1 MERNPAR
8 EKLKSEKVPGFHSNG
23 PRRGYDDCPSYTWG
37 VLMYPSQNRTI
48 LALIFVSQTFNA
60 WAAEESFTIDQSNT
74 FPSFEVG
81 HLGFSTQSGRF
92 NRTSG
97 MVVMDEEKKS
107 GKVDITIDA
116 NSIDTGIKQL
126 DQVLREFDF
135 LNVAHYPTLSFHSS
149 KFRFSGDK
157 LVAVDGTL
165 TMLGVSRPISLTV
178 THYKCGIDVA
188 SSKYV
193 CDVDAEASFK
203 RSDHGMTTFIPM
215 VSDEVKLKIKVKA
228 ARDR

>member
-1 MERNPAR
+1 MNSIQR
-8 EKLKSEKVPGFHSNG
+8 G
-23 PRRGYDDCPSYTWG
+23 P
-37 VLMYPSQNRTI
+37 I
-48 LALIFVSQTFNA
+48 LALLLVAQAINA
-60 WAAEESFTIDQSNT
+60 WADEQTFTIDQSNT

-97 MVVMDEEKKS
+97 IVVMDEQKKT

-116 NSIDTGIKQL
+116 NSIDTGIRQL
-126 DQVLREFDF
+126 DQVLREADF
-135 LNVAHYPTLSFHSS
+135 LDVAHYPTLDFRSS
-149 KFRFSGDK
+149 KFRFNRDQ

-165 TMLGVSRPISLTV
+165 TMLGVSTPISLKV

-203 RSDHGMTTFIPM
+203 RSEHGMTAFLPM
-215 VSDEVKLKIKVKA
+215 VGNDVKLRIKVKA
-228 ARDR
+228 VRNQ

>member
-1 MERNPAR
+1 
-8 EKLKSEKVPGFHSNG
+8 
-23 PRRGYDDCPSYTWG
+23 
-37 VLMYPSQNRTI
+37 MYPTQHRTI
-48 LALIFVSQTFNA
+48 LALIFAAQAVNA

-74 FPSFEVG
+74 YPSFEVG

-97 MVVMDEEKKS
+97 MVVMDEQKKS
-107 GKVDITIDA
+107 GRVDITIDA
-116 NSIDTGIKQL
+116 NSIDTGIKPL
-126 DQVLREFDF
+126 DEVLRTLDF
-135 LNVAHYPTLSFHSS
+135 LNVAHYPTLTFRSS
-149 KFRFSGDK
+149 QFKFDSDK

-188 SSKYV
+188 SSKYI

-215 VSDEVKLKIKVKA
+215 VSDDVKLRIKVKA